1 MERNIKVIKIIP
13 QGYCKGVVCAIKTIN
28 SMLKEGT
35 HQKPYFMLGKL
46 VHNTH
51 VTDAYQDLGIKIIDD
66 YTNISKGTIIVT
78 AHGLSQKQK
87 QDIQNKGLDL
97 VDTTCKEVL
106 RIETNVQE
114 KINEGYRVL
123 YYGKLNHPECKSI
136 MSISSKIRLLTCIED
151 INKLDILDE
160 KIYFTN
166 QTTMSYLD
174 LIEIVNT
181 LKAKYHNITFD
192 IDICNASKSRQL
204 ALLSCLDKCNLI
216 VVVGDKLSNNTMKLK
231 ELCEKN
237 NKDVVLVEN
246 IDDVN
251 RINFIPDM
259 TIGVTAGA
267 STPNK
272 LVDEVIKKIKDSN
285 YICKFTNND
294 YISFN

>member
-28 SMLKEGT
+28 NLLKEDT
-35 HQKPYFMLGKL
+35 HKKPYYMLGKL

-51 VTDAYQDLGIKIIDD
+51 VTDAYQNLGIKIIDE
-66 YTNISKGTIIVT
+66 YSNISRGTIIVT

-97 VDTTCKEVL
+97 VDTTCQEVL

-114 KINEGYRVL
+114 KIDDGYTVL

-136 MSISSKIRLLTCIED
+136 MSINSKIHLLTCIED
-151 INKLDILDE
+151 INQLDILDD

-181 LKAKYHNITFD
+181 LKMKYHNITFD

-204 ALLSCLDKCNLI
+204 ALLNCLDKCNLI

-246 IDDVN
+246 IDDVSN
-251 RINFIPDM
+251 IKFIPNM

-272 LVDEVIKKIKDSN
+272 LVDEVINKIKDSH
-285 YICKFTNND
+285 YISKFTNND
-294 YISFN
+294 YISF